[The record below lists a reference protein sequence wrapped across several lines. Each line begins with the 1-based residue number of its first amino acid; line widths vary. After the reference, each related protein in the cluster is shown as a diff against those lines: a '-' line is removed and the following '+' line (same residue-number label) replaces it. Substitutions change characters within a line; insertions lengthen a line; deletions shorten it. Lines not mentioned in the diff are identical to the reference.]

1 MVNSSVEAQSFY
13 LLDFYRTILEV
24 KFTFWMQLARLIER
38 RMNAC
43 IILFD
48 DIYVLRS
55 FFSSSLLMIICESS
69 RYVIAL
75 SYCLIFLDISLFS
88 QFLRLF
94 LFIGISAPWF
104 PNSSRKL
111 RPLEGSTHGET
122 NVQKKS

>member
-88 QFLRLF
+88 VFETIFVHRDFCPL
-94 LFIGISAPWF
+94 F
-104 PNSSRKL
+104 PNSSREL
-111 RPLEGSTHGET
+111 RPPEESTHG
-122 NVQKKS
+122 KRM